1 MRDVSGA
8 TAYGEVATEKQ
19 SVLYCKY
26 CLASENASFTVSCLP
41 VYLIMESRHRGATG
55 EKKRSEEAMCKK
67 KKKLRNTGI
76 QYI

>member
-8 TAYGEVATEKQ
+8 IAYGEVATEKQ

-26 CLASENASFTVSCLP
+26 CLASENVLLTVSCL
-41 VYLIMESRHRGATG
+41 YLVMESGHRGATV
-55 EKKRSEEAMCKK
+55 KK
-67 KKKLRNTGI
+67 KKVRRGHVQTKKLRNTGI